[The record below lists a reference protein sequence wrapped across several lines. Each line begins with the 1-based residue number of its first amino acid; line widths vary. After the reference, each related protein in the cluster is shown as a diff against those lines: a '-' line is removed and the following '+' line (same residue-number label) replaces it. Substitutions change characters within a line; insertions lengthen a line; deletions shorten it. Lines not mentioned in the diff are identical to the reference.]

1 MLENKYSKEKKMNYS
16 KIGPIILCFLAVILV
31 SQNVSAHSPSNM
43 SLNYDSE
50 NQKLETTITH
60 QVSNPDSHY
69 LYNIVI
75 KKNGET
81 YNTFDYT
88 NQPSSSS
95 FTYTYDINATEGDA
109 IEVTALCIQGGS
121 ITKQV
126 SVSDENG
133 FSDDSDGSPTPGF
146 EIVLF
151 IISFII
157 IIIIGGKKARNKI

>member
-1 MLENKYSKEKKMNYS
+1 MLKKKYYKEKKMNYS
-16 KIGPIILCFLAVILV
+16 KIGAIILCFIAVILIP
-31 SQNVSAHSPSNM
+31 QNVSAHSPSNM

-69 LYNIVI
+69 IFNIVI

-88 NQPSSSS
+88 NQLSSSS

-126 SVSDENG
+126 SISGENG
-133 FSDDSDGSPTPGF
+133 FSDDSDGTSTPGF
-146 EIVLF
+146 EIVLLIVSLL
-151 IISFII
+151 IIVII
-157 IIIIGGKKARNKI
+157 LRKKR